1 MALSKESKKKI
12 IKDII
17 EKLRESKGIVLI
29 DYKGMNVSQINSI
42 REGLKEKNVQFRI
55 VKNSLVERASEEL
68 NIKEITKDLVGCTAI
83 TFSDEDTVAPARLLK
98 EIFKK
103 NKIELR
109 VKAGLVE
116 GNILGPEQIMQ
127 VASLPSKEVLI
138 AQVVAGIKSPL
149 YSLVLILQS
158 PLRGLVYTLETIRK
172 KKEEEVKV
180 S

>member
-17 EKLRESKGIVLI
+17 EKLRESKGIVLT

-68 NIKEITKDLVGCTAI
+68 NIKGITKDLVGCTAI
-83 TFSDEDTVAPARLLK
+83 TFSDEDAVTPARLLK

-109 VKAGLVE
+109 VKSGLVE

-127 VASLPSKEVLI
+127 IASLPSKEVLI
-138 AQVVAGIKSPL
+138 AQVVTGIKSPL
-149 YSLVLILQS
+149 YSLVFILQS